1 MKPKEP
7 KFIEVFLVLFIFLA
21 MMSVSVAV
29 FDIPFQIP
37 LFASWFIMIGLGL
50 KLKHTYKS
58 LQDSIITGISKGLEA
73 TMILFTV
80 GALIGTWIAGGIV
93 PALIYYGLAIINPN
107 VFLVVAMI
115 LLAITALS
123 TGTSFGAVG
132 TSGIA
137 MMGVG
142 ESFGIPLPLVAGA
155 VISGAYVGD
164 KLSPLSDTTV
174 MTASLTEV
182 PVIKHVKGM
191 LPVSLPSLLITGI
204 LFTLVGFF
212 YVGDQIDMSRANAAS
227 EALISTFSIHW
238 YVLIPLVIVIGLLAM
253 NKPAI
258 PVIAFGALLGIIWA
272 AIFQGVDVVSAI
284 TTSYSGFEIN
294 SDSEFL
300 NELLNTGGIES
311 MLGVIALILLA
322 LGFGGLLDKLG
333 ILQALSNLFDGW
345 VKESTGK
352 LTFSTMATAFFGN
365 LFGSAAYVGVI
376 TGSKTTEKLYDDR
389 NIDHRVLSRNSEG
402 GGTVTVPMIPWSDAG
417 VFMATTLG
425 ISTISYLPFLWYN
438 FVGIIVT
445 FLYGY
450 MGWYF
455 WKNKEQTEED
465 AEKESEVFKAE

>member
-1 MKPKEP
+1 MTPKEP
-7 KFIEVFLVLFIFLA
+7 KLYEVFLVLAIFLA

-37 LFASWFIMIGLGL
+37 LFASWFLMIGLGL
-50 KLKHTYKS
+50 KLNHTYKN
-58 LQDSIITGISKGLEA
+58 LQNSIISGISRGLEA
-73 TMILFTV
+73 TLILFTV

-93 PALIYYGLAIINPN
+93 PSLIYYGLEIIRPN

-115 LLAITALS
+115 VLAITSLT
-123 TGTSFGAVG
+123 TGTSFGSVG

-142 ESFGIPLPLVAGA
+142 ASFDIPLPLVAGA
-155 VISGAYVGD
+155 IISGAYIGD

-174 MTASLTEV
+174 MTASLTNV
-182 PVIKHVKGM
+182 PVIEHVKGM
-191 LPVSLPSLLITGI
+191 LPIGIPTITITAI

-212 YVGDQIDMSRANAAS
+212 YVGDSADLTRAEAAS
-227 EALISTFSIHW
+227 ADLMNTFNIHW
-238 YVLIPLVIVIGLLAM
+238 YMLIPLVIVIGLLILE
-253 NKPAI
+253 KPAI
-258 PVIAFGALLGIIWA
+258 PVIAFGALLGIVWA
-272 AIFQGVDVVSAI
+272 IIFQGMDIISAI

-294 SDSEFL
+294 SNSEFL

-322 LGFGGLLDKLG
+322 LGLGGLLDELG
-333 ILQALSNLFDGW
+333 ILRIIANLFSGW

-376 TGSKTTEKLYDDR
+376 TGSKTTEKMYDDR
-389 NIDHRVLSRNSEG
+389 NIDRRVLSRNSEG
-402 GGTVTVPMIPWSDAG
+402 GGTVTVPMIPWTDAG
-417 VFMATTLG
+417 VFMSTTLG
-425 ISTISYLPFLWYN
+425 ISTLSYLPFLWYN
-438 FVGIIVT
+438 FIGIIVT

-450 MGWYF
+450 MEWFF
-455 WKNKEQTEED
+455 WKNKTH
-465 AEKESEVFKAE
+465 SKAETAASKEF

>member
-1 MKPKEP
+1 MKPNEP
-7 KFIEVFLVLFIFLA
+7 KFYEVFLVLAIFLA

-50 KLKHTYKS
+50 KLKHTYED
-58 LQDSIITGISKGLEA
+58 LQNSILSGISKGLEA

-93 PALIYYGLAIINPN
+93 PSLIYYGLEIINPN
-107 VFLVVAMI
+107 IFLLVAMV
-115 LLAITALS
+115 LLTVTALT

-132 TSGIA
+132 TSGVA

-142 ESFGIPLPLVAGA
+142 ASFGIPLPLVAGA

-174 MTASLTEV
+174 MTASLTNV
-182 PVIKHVKGM
+182 PVIEHVKGM
-191 LPVSLPSLLITGI
+191 LPVSIPTFFITGV
-204 LFTLVGFF
+204 LFTLVGFI
-212 YVGDQIDMSRANAAS
+212 YVGDKADLSRAQKAS
-227 EALISTFSIHW
+227 ADLMSTFNIHW
-238 YVLIPLVIVIGLLAM
+238 YILIPLVIVIALLAL
-253 NKPAI
+253 NKPSI

-272 AIFQGVDVVSAI
+272 AIFQGMDLVSAI
-284 TTSYSGFEIN
+284 TTSYTGFEIN

-300 NELLNTGGIES
+300 NDLLNTGGIES

-322 LGFGGLLDKLG
+322 LGLGGLLDQLG
-333 ILQALSNLFDGW
+333 ILRAISNLFSGW

-402 GGTVTVPMIPWSDAG
+402 GGTVTVPMIPWTDAG

-445 FLYGY
+445 LFYGY

-455 WKNKEQTEED
+455 WKNKDD
-465 AEKESEVFKAE
+465 AEKESASTKEE